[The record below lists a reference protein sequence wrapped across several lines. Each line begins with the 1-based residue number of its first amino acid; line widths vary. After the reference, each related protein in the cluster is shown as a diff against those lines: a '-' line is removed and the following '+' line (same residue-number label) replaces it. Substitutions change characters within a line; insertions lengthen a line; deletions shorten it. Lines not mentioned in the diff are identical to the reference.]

1 MKSLLNKVLCLS
13 LVLICVMGCA
23 SCSDDGRQEQE
34 TEVTYSMDYK
44 DRSALE
50 AKHAD
55 STERIKIWRY
65 RAAGMWNDASMT
77 DTIVT
82 GMYASVLLEELSS
95 LEPTDQKDTFD
106 VIKGGMTWVDD
117 GNGNLYRIYSD
128 GKSVAKVSDFYGEG
142 TLLRG
147 GDGIL
152 QLANKLCSSP
162 GTNSYE
168 AEYRDGKLN
177 VSQTYKTAADVKMKI
192 TDLHFEAKT
201 KVDEDGNTVPT
212 HHIIDVELVSTVDKT
227 VIVEVNASMS
237 GGCIVV
243 MRDGDSKE
251 VKLKAGK
258 PKTVSLS
265 FGADSDGESYYVSV
279 TTEDNSCRLLMSS
292 SEKVSSQ

>member
-1 MKSLLNKVLCLS
+1 
-13 LVLICVMGCA
+13 
-23 SCSDDGRQEQE
+23 
-34 TEVTYSMDYK
+34 
-44 DRSALE
+44 
-50 AKHAD
+50 
-55 STERIKIWRY
+55 
-65 RAAGMWNDASMT
+65 MWNDASMT

-117 GNGNLYRIYSD
+117 GNGNLYRISPN

-142 TLLRG
+142 TLLKG

-152 QLANKLCSSP
+152 QLAGKLRSSP
-162 GTNSYE
+162 GTNTYE
-168 AEYRDGKLN
+168 AEYSDGKLN
-177 VSQTYKTAADVKMKI
+177 VSQTYKTTADVKMKI

-201 KVDEDGNTVPT
+201 KVDEDGSTVPT

-227 VIVEVNASMS
+227 VTVEVDASVS
-237 GGCIVV
+237 GGCIIIK
-243 MRDGDSKE
+243 RDGDSKE

-279 TTEDNSCRLLMSS
+279 TTEDNSCRLWMSS